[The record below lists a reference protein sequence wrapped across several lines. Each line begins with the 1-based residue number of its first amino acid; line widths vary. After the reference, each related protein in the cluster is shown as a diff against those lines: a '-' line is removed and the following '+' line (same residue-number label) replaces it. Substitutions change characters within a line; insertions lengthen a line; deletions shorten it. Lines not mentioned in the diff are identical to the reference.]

1 MGGILVVKEKIQAL
15 KKIKDFREFE
25 FTIEDFNYIQTL
37 MLTETGIFLCER
49 KESMVYGRLA
59 RQLRRIGM
67 NNFKEYFSLVNNR
80 KDEKELFINALT
92 TNKTQF
98 FREKHHFD
106 YLCDVLGPQWKADKK
121 SRIRI
126 WSAGCSTG
134 EEAYTIASIL
144 ASNELLT
151 SNYNCKILA
160 TDLDTQVLN
169 VAKKGIYPINGRDE
183 IPELLLREGFIRG
196 KGSQNTLL
204 KVKPILQNSISFKAL
219 NLMAYW
225 PHKGSFDAIFCRNV
239 MIYFEKEIQQNLIRR
254 FWEKLDNG
262 GILFIGHS
270 ESIGEMGQYFE
281 NLGQTMFRKID

>member
-67 NNFKEYFSLVNNR
+67 SNFKEYFSLVNNR

-106 YLCDVLGPQWKADKK
+106 YLCDVLSPQWKADKK

-183 IPELLLREGFIRG
+183 IPELLLRDGFIRG